1 MLESLKTNP
10 VRIYAVATA
19 ALALVAHYVEDLPT
33 ALVLALV
40 AAVLGVGEG
49 VRAKVT
55 PTSRVVLDERTLQ
68 EAIESYDDTDFS

>member
-55 PTSRVVLDERTLQ
+55 PTSRVVLDERALQ
-68 EAIESYDDTDFS
+68 EALDSYDDGHLS